1 MAELIPRHAR
11 TMVEEALADTRVVL
25 LLGARQVGKSTLANE
40 VAAGRGAA
48 GPITLDD
55 ATTRA
60 AADADPSG
68 FVASLA
74 RPVVLDEVQR
84 SEPLLLAIKEAVDRD
99 TSPGQFL
106 LTGSANI
113 LTAPK
118 IHDALTGRTEIIR
131 LWPFSQGEIERS
143 RANLVD
149 RLFEGRVPSISG
161 ATVGRDAFVERAVRG
176 GYPEAYGRA
185 QRRRERWFESYIES
199 LVVRDLRD
207 LADIRKIEAIP
218 GLLRLIAGQA
228 AGLFKA
234 ETMSNAMD
242 ISTKTVQSYT
252 ELLETVFLVRR
263 VTAWRANIG
272 GREVTTPKIYVVD
285 SGLLA
290 YLLGANESRAASD
303 DQVTGK
309 LFENFVAMEIARL
322 VDWAGTSVTQYHYRD
337 RSAGDEIDVVLE
349 SRAGELVCV
358 ECKAAA
364 TVRHADYRAMAKMR
378 DARGDQFAAG
388 AVIYTGAETKALTE
402 KIWAVPVSALWRSED
417 PLVTTILSPS
427 SPVAVHDRRRA
438 TRRGGDTGRR
448 SSSA

>member
-1 MAELIPRHAR
+1 MLQKESLVAELIPRHAR
-11 TMVEEALADTRVVL
+11 TMIEEALADTRVIL
-25 LLGARQVGKSTLANE
+25 LLGARQVGKSTLATK
-40 VAAGRGAA
+40 VAAGIGAA

-60 AADADPSG
+60 AADADPAG
-68 FVASLA
+68 FVASLP

-118 IHDALTGRTEIIR
+118 IHEALTGRTEIIR
-131 LWPFSQGEIERS
+131 LWPFSQSEIERS
-143 RANLVD
+143 QANLVD
-149 RLFEGRVPSISG
+149 RLFENRVPSIG
-161 ATVGRDAFVERAVRG
+161 AATVGRDAFVERAVRG

-199 LVVRDLRD
+199 VITRDIRD
-207 LADIRKIEAIP
+207 LADIRRSDEIP
-218 GLLRLIAGQA
+218 GLLRLIAAQA
-228 AGLFKA
+228 ANLFKA
-234 ETMSNAMD
+234 ESMGNDMG

-263 VTAWRANIG
+263 IKAWRPNIG
-272 GREVTTPKIYVVD
+272 TREVTTPKVYVVD

-290 YLLGANESRAASD
+290 YLLGADPRRAARD

-322 VDWAGTSVTQYHYRD
+322 GDWAATSATQYHYRD
-337 RSAGDEIDVVLE
+337 RSTGHEIDVVLE
-349 SRAGELVCV
+349 SRSGQLVCL

-364 TVRHADYRAMAKMR
+364 TVKPADYRAMAKLR
-378 DARGDQFAAG
+378 DARGEQFVAG
-388 AVIYTGAETKALTE
+388 VVIYTGAQTRALTE
-402 KIWAVPVSALWRSED
+402 KIWAVPVSALW
-417 PLVTTILSPS
+417 
-427 SPVAVHDRRRA
+427 AA
-438 TRRGGDTGRR
+438 
-448 SSSA
+448 